1 MLLVTLLTFIA
12 IHKMVPFSKYRPDSS
27 VGRASAFRAGGRG
40 FASWPHYTKG
50 VKIGTSS
57 SPADARIKGVVLGR

>member
-1 MLLVTLLTFIA
+1 MLLVTLLTFKG
-12 IHKMVPFSKYRPDSS
+12 IHKMVPFSKYRPNSS

-40 FASWPHYTKG
+40 FKSRTHYTKG

-57 SPADARIKGVVLGR
+57 SPADARSKGFVLGR